1 MAFTWQGPPRPEE
14 IVNLG
19 PLALIHPLL
28 ERLGVAAV
36 IDQHLPPD
44 PQLEFSHGRV
54 LSLLLAARLARPTAL
69 VNIAEWAD
77 QAGADLLWN
86 IPADKLNDDRL
97 GRALDAFFD
106 QRHSIMAGVT
116 LNALELAELTL
127 QRLHFDTTHLIFYGA
142 YATSQPRP
150 VSSPDE
156 LFRGDDHLEP
166 AHITHGYLSAA
177 KMIQV
182 GVTSVVDEL
191 GAVPVLCHCLDG
203 NRNGHTAIREQIDL
217 LQEHLPLPSDLLLVS
232 DRGTVSL
239 EHIARLH
246 RHNRHML
253 CAVPWNDYRVLYD
266 ANADRLN
273 WQQASFLSQEQQRR
287 RATGSALP
295 REHYDLAVLSHTL
308 HDPSTGEDI
317 PCRILFVRSTAAI
330 AEERQRRQQNIA
342 TIRSGLDALAAK
354 LQRGHPCT
362 TVASMQRQIARL
374 LGRRGAAEFF
384 HWELLPLTAEE
395 VAQLPPPRKGF
406 RRPTHRLEYTF
417 DEAAATAATG
427 YDGLSILLTTAPL
440 LFSGDEL
447 FTKYKEQCYV
457 ELTHHQWKT
466 PLLVRPVFLKSPQRV
481 EALVCL
487 LAIALQAYQM
497 LERLYR
503 QNVPEDA
510 PQVLRRTSTQTL
522 LRRFQTCGVVV
533 ERTLLGRVAHATRPT
548 SQQTAIL
555 NQLGFPSVAETL
567 SLALPP
573 VPTG

>member
-1 MAFTWQGPPRPEE
+1 MAFTWHGPAREE
-14 IVNLG
+14 QIVNLG

-28 ERLGVAAV
+28 QRLGVADV

-54 LSLLLAARLARPTAL
+54 LSLLIAARLARPTAL
-69 VNIAEWAD
+69 VNVAEWAD

-86 IPADKLNDDRL
+86 IPSHKLNDDRL

-116 LNALELAELTL
+116 LNALELAELNL

-150 VSSPDE
+150 VSSADE
-156 LFRGDDHLEP
+156 LFRGDDHLAP

-191 GAVPVLCHCLDG
+191 GAVPVMCHCLDG

-217 LQEHLPLPSDLLLVS
+217 LLEHLPLPTDLLLVS

-246 RHNRHML
+246 RHDRHML
-253 CAVPWNDYRVLYD
+253 CAVPWNDYRALYD

-273 WQQASFLSQEQQRR
+273 WQRASFLSQEQQRR
-287 RATGSALP
+287 RATGSTLP
-295 REHYDLAVLSHTL
+295 LEHYDLAVLSHTL
-308 HDPSTGEDI
+308 CDPSTGDDI
-317 PCRILFVRSTAAI
+317 PCRVLFVRSTAAI
-330 AEERQRRQQNIA
+330 AEERERRQQNIA
-342 TIRSGLDALAAK
+342 TIRSGLETLAAK

-362 TVASMQRQIARL
+362 TAASIQRQIARL
-374 LGRRGAAEFF
+374 LGRRGAADFF
-384 HWELLPLTAEE
+384 HWELLPLSADE

-406 RRPTHRLEYTF
+406 RRPTHRLVYTF

-440 LFSGDEL
+440 TSSGDEL

-466 PLLVRPVFLKSPQRV
+466 PLLVRPVFLKSQQRV

-487 LAIALQAYQM
+487 LALALQAYQM

-503 QNVPEDA
+503 QSVPEDA
-510 PQVLRRTSTQTL
+510 PTALRRTSTQTL

-533 ERTLLGRVAHATRPT
+533 ERTLLGRVGSAPPPTNQHTTNPGGAVVPPPHARQA
-548 SQQTAIL
+548 SKQQ
-555 NQLGFPSVAETL
+555 S
-567 SLALPP
+567 
-573 VPTG
+573 